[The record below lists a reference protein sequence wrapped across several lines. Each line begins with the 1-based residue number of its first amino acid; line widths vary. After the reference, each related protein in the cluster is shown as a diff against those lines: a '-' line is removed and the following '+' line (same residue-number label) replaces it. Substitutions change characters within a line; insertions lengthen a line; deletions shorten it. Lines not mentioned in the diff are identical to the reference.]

1 MYHVRWSSV
10 VPLGSALSPTL
21 FNIFLNYLGEKIK
34 TYQLNSQILQN
45 WEVLRRPLMAEK
57 SFTEPGNMDEK
68 ENETQ
73 CGKRQDL
80 TRGY

>member
-1 MYHVRWSSV
+1 M

-21 FNIFLNYLGEKIK
+21 FNISLNYLGEKIK

-57 SFTEPGNMDEK
+57 SFKEPGNMDEK

-73 CGKRQDL
+73 GGKRQDL